1 MDHLGTWLGLLLRY
15 CDRNNP
21 VVLAFETWLNSY
33 MKKSNTPQSALPIL
47 LPCSCTLCIRT
58 ANPFERL
65 ILISESIQNVINHS
79 PTQDTSPVIITQG
92 RIEWIDFST
101 ETATVA
107 VTVLMNALSLVL
119 DPLSH
124 ILVTS
129 KLYIVKNAAE
139 QDRLSQ
145 LLPAYYEQWR
155 RKAIKISGS
164 LIQVA
169 SVLSPLVE
177 CQLEVTAA
185 ESVLEVL
192 KSFYGLVDLS
202 VKQLAIADADCPI
215 QSLSQLVERVS
226 YHLTPNIY
234 SMIHGLQKAE
244 KKDSHMKKQAKL
256 IPDLIYSIEQFE
268 ATLVQ
273 ISKKTKGNVN
283 LTMYVRRSTARD
295 FRIDTNVLS
304 RKIEAKENDEIESDT
319 KRRKV
324 DETVNSM

>member
-155 RKAIKISGS
+155 RKAIKICGS

-192 KSFYGLVDLS
+192 KS
-202 VKQLAIADADCPI
+202 
-215 QSLSQLVERVS
+215 
-226 YHLTPNIY
+226 
-234 SMIHGLQKAE
+234 
-244 KKDSHMKKQAKL
+244 
-256 IPDLIYSIEQFE
+256 
-268 ATLVQ
+268 
-273 ISKKTKGNVN
+273 
-283 LTMYVRRSTARD
+283 
-295 FRIDTNVLS
+295 
-304 RKIEAKENDEIESDT
+304 
-319 KRRKV
+319 
-324 DETVNSM
+324 